1 MPSVLSAERKSNTF
15 KKIVLL
21 LSIIT
26 LIPGCGTTDKH
37 SPEKDIQSLCTSPY
51 TAQCTATV
59 KSNKTENLYKYTCCR
74 SNDGEQRINYGDT
87 VFVISHNGAYIER
100 DGSRIE
106 TSVNEQ
112 VFVMDLN
119 WFFESY
125 SKNGTLSR
133 EGDIY
138 VLQCTVP
145 GESDYLSRGVMELD
159 KNCIPKRMIVKNSDG
174 EEAVIVEIEK
184 FTGDIKS

>member
-21 LSIIT
+21 LAIIT
-26 LIPGCGTTDKH
+26 LVPGCGTTDKH
-37 SPEKDIQSLCTSPY
+37 SPEKEIQRLCTSPY

-59 KSNKTENLYKYTCCR
+59 KSNKTENLYKYTCCL
-74 SNDGEQRINYGDT
+74 SKDGEQRINYGDT
-87 VFVISHNGAYIER
+87 VFVISQNGAYIER

-112 VFVMDLN
+112 IFVMDLS
-119 WFFESY
+119 WFFEIY
-125 SKNGTLSR
+125 SKSGTLSR
-133 EGDIY
+133 EGDMY
-138 VLQCTVP
+138 VLQCAVP
-145 GESDYLSRGVMELD
+145 GESDYLSRGEMELD

-174 EEAVIVEIEK
+174 EEAVTVEIEK
-184 FTGDIKS
+184 FTRDIKS